1 MNKDRWLALM
11 SALNFAPSLD
21 CYDELVSAYAE
32 KHRFYHTNKHIE
44 AMLHHFDAVKNL
56 AEHPAELELAIWF
69 HDAVYKAFSK
79 TNELDSAVWAKEFA
93 LSNGYD
99 QEGAKRLF
107 NLVMATQHNGEV
119 QGSDQKLIVD
129 IDLSILGATAKIY
142 DEFEKNV
149 RKEYKWVPMFIY
161 RRKRKAL
168 LQSFLNA
175 PSIYHL
181 PYFKDKY
188 ENAARLNI
196 SRAIEQL

>member
-69 HDAVYKAFSK
+69 HDAIYKVFSK
-79 TNELDSAVWAKEFA
+79 TNEFDSAVWAKEFA
-93 LSNGYD
+93 LSNGYGH
-99 QEGAKRLF
+99 EGAERIF
-107 NLVMATQHNGEV
+107 NLVMATQHNEEV
-119 QGSDQKLIVD
+119 QSSDQKLIVD
-129 IDLSILGATAKIY
+129 IDLSILGASVETY

-188 ENAARLNI
+188 ENAAKNNI
-196 SRAIEQL
+196 NRAIKQL